1 MVSAECGLH
10 KLHKKAVTATGGQ
23 GRTGENGRK
32 NIAET
37 VLMPQRFPKPF
48 IDKSVFGDSRQVIIS
63 CRKQTAL
70 SATASGFYGSE

>member
-10 KLHKKAVTATGGQ
+10 KLHKKAMTAAWGGQ
-23 GRTGENGRK
+23 GKMWGL
-32 NIAET
+32 NIAEI

-48 IDKSVFGDSRQVIIS
+48 IDKSVFGDSRQVVIS

>member
-10 KLHKKAVTATGGQ
+10 KLHKKAMTATGGQ
-23 GRTGENGRK
+23 GKNGRK

-48 IDKSVFGDSRQVIIS
+48 IDKSVFGGSRQVIIS